1 MLFSGFIISTFVQTE
16 FLMNKKKQSDNRTFR
31 PNTKKRLSQRVQKVE
46 KKGMRLN
53 QFIAHAGISS
63 RREAD
68 ELIKAGLVKVNGSIV
83 LEMGFRVKNTDTV
96 KFNNETIRSE
106 TKRYLLLNKP
116 KDFLTV
122 TNDPRKKNV
131 YSLIESA
138 CKERLYPVGRL
149 DKQTSGLLL
158 FTNDG
163 EMVKKLT
170 NPRKPIKKIY
180 HITLDKN
187 LKANDMKRISEGV
200 VLDGYKVLVD
210 AISYVQNSPKKEVGV
225 ELSFAKNKTLKRL
238 FLQLGY
244 KLVKQDLVYFG
255 GLTKKDI
262 SRGKYRFLS
271 EKEVAMLKMI

>member
-1 MLFSGFIISTFVQTE
+1 
-16 FLMNKKKQSDNRTFR
+16 MNKKKQSDKRSYK
-31 PNTKKRLSQRVQKVE
+31 PSSKKRFSQRVQKVE

-53 QFIAHAGISS
+53 QFLAHAGISS

-68 ELIKAGLVKVNGSIV
+68 DLIKAGLVKVNGSIV
-83 LEMGFRVKNTDTV
+83 LEMGLRVKDTDTV

-149 DKQTSGLLL
+149 DKLTSGLLL

-170 NPRKPIKKIY
+170 NPKNPSKKY
-180 HITLDKN
+180 TTSH
-187 LKANDMKRISEGV
+187 
-200 VLDGYKVLVD
+200 
-210 AISYVQNSPKKEVGV
+210 
-225 ELSFAKNKTLKRL
+225 
-238 FLQLGY
+238 
-244 KLVKQDLVYFG
+244 
-255 GLTKKDI
+255 
-262 SRGKYRFLS
+262 
-271 EKEVAMLKMI
+271 

>member
-1 MLFSGFIISTFVQTE
+1 MLFSDFIISTFVQTE
-16 FLMNKKKQSDNRTFR
+16 FLMNKKKQSDKRPFR

-46 KKGMRLN
+46 KKDMRLN

-83 LEMGFRVKNTDTV
+83 LEMGFRVKDTDTV

-149 DKQTSGLLL
+149 DKKTSGLLL
-158 FTNDG
+158 FSNDG

-187 LKANDMKRISEGV
+187 LKANDMKRISEGI

-225 ELSFAKNKTLKRL
+225 ELSFAKNNTLKTL

-244 KLVKQDLVYFG
+244 KLVKQDLVYYG

>member
-68 ELIKAGLVKVNGSIV
+68 ELIKAGLVKVNGSII
-83 LEMGFRVKNTDTV
+83 LEMGFRVKDTDTV

-225 ELSFAKNKTLKRL
+225 ELSFAKNNTLKAL

-244 KLVKQDLVYFG
+244 KLVKQDLVYYG

>member
-68 ELIKAGLVKVNGSIV
+68 ELIKAGLVKVNGSII
-83 LEMGFRVKNTDTV
+83 LEMGFRVKNNDTV

-225 ELSFAKNKTLKRL
+225 ELSFAKNNTLKAL

-244 KLVKQDLVYFG
+244 KLVKQDLVYYG

>member
-1 MLFSGFIISTFVQTE
+1 
-16 FLMNKKKQSDNRTFR
+16 MNKKKQSDKRSYK
-31 PNTKKRLSQRVQKVE
+31 PSSKKRFSQRVQKVE

-53 QFIAHAGISS
+53 QFLAHAGISS

-68 ELIKAGLVKVNGSIV
+68 DLIKAGLVKVNGSIV
-83 LEMGFRVKNTDTV
+83 LEMGLRVKDTDTV

-149 DKQTSGLLL
+149 DKLTSGLLL

-170 NPRKPIKKIY
+170 NPKKPIKKIY
-180 HITLDKN
+180 HITLDQN
-187 LKANDMKRISEGV
+187 LKSNDMKRISEGV
-200 VLDGYKVLVD
+200 IIDGYKVLVD
-210 AISYVQNSPKKEVGV
+210 TISYVQNSPKKEVGV
-225 ELSFAKNKTLKRL
+225 ELSFGKNSTLKVL
-238 FLQLGY
+238 FHQLGY
-244 KLVKQDLVYFG
+244 KLVKQDLVYYG

-262 SRGKYRFLS
+262 TRGKHRFLS

>member
-225 ELSFAKNKTLKRL
+225 ELSFAKNNTLKAL

-244 KLVKQDLVYFG
+244 KLVKQDLVYYG